1 MALYCRKCGA
11 KLEDGARFC
20 RACGE
25 KVPEQFTQQEQE
37 NYGQYSQYGQYDQY
51 RQPADDYSTMY
62 AGDES
67 FNDTQY
73 QQDQQYQNDQQGGYQ
88 QNDYQQSGYQQGGY
102 GQPYGA
108 PQDEPQGYYDN
119 SSEMRQARSPIP
131 IIVLVICMICA
142 TAVCLIFLLAAPRKT
157 EDNSKKDKGGEITI
171 SQTQT
176 TPTTTAQTEAPPA
189 DSDDD
194 DDDDDSEAPTVTSVI
209 VPDLKGWDYNNAV
222 GKYGDKLNFVKKSSY
237 SDSVSKGIII
247 SNMRVGE
254 TVAQGTTI
262 EVTVSLGPKG
272 GTTSAAVPNVIG
284 KSYSEAEK
292 AVKAAGYKVN
302 KKEEY
307 SSSVAKGKVISTDPK
322 AGTALATG
330 KSVTITVSKGKKN
343 TKVTIPSVEGADYNT
358 AKSRLTKVGLKVKR
372 KDVYD
377 EAYDKGTATRT
388 DPKEGTKVEAGSTVT
403 IYVSKGSQ
411 YKFVTVPNV
420 IGLSEEK
427 ATEKLLKLELKY
439 DLKYD
444 KSVDKSE
451 GVLSQDPSSGEI
463 VREGSTVTLTIA
475 AGKAETKTY
484 TLPES
489 QYLKNGNYRI
499 MLFDANTYYEDDIDP
514 NSDKPDYEVKTQ
526 NGFVMKNGEQT
537 SNTDITFSIKVL
549 GSAEYYVVIQ
559 NSSTKKFVVYGT
571 ITYYDGEFTEDL
583 DEDSLAEIAD

>member
-25 KVPEQFTQQEQE
+25 EVPEQFTQQEQE

-62 AGDES
+62 AGGES

-73 QQDQQYQNDQQGGYQ
+73 QQDQQY

-119 SSEMRQARSPIP
+119 SGEMRQARSPIP

-189 DSDDD
+189 DSEDDD
-194 DDDDDSEAPTVTSVI
+194 DDEDSEAPAATNVK

-222 GKYGDKLNFVKKSSY
+222 GKYGDKLSFVKKSIY

-247 SNMRVGE
+247 YNARVGE

-307 SSSVAKGKVISTDPK
+307 SNSVAKGKVISTDPK
-322 AGTALATG
+322 AGTALTAG

-427 ATEKLLKLELKY
+427 ATEKLLKLELDPDINY
-439 DLKYD
+439 DYT
-444 KSVDKSE
+444 VDKSK
-451 GVLSQDPSSGEI
+451 GVLSQDPSGGES
-463 VREGSTVTLTIA
+463 VREGSAVTLTIA
-475 AGKAETKTY
+475 AGKAKIKTY

-514 NSDKPDYEVKTQ
+514 NSDKPAYEVKTQ

-537 SNTDITFSIKVL
+537 SNTDISFDIKVL

-559 NSSTKKFVVYGT
+559 NSSTKEFIVYGT
-571 ITYYDGEFTEDL
+571 ITYYDGEFTDGGFNED
-583 DEDSLAEIAD
+583 ELAEIAD

>member
-73 QQDQQYQNDQQGGYQ
+73 QQDQQYQND
-88 QNDYQQSGYQQGGY
+88 QQSGYQQGGY

-176 TPTTTAQTEAPPA
+176 TTTTTAQTEAPPA
-189 DSDDD
+189 DSEDD
-194 DDDDDSEAPTVTSVI
+194 DDDDDSDAPTVTSVI

-222 GKYGDKLNFVKKSSY
+222 GKYGDKLNFVKKSAY

-403 IYVSKGSQ
+403 IYVSKGSK
-411 YKFVTVPNV
+411 YKYVTVPNV

-427 ATEKLLKLELKY
+427 ATEKLLKLELDPDINY
-439 DLKYD
+439 DYT
-444 KSVDKSE
+444 VDKSK
-451 GVLSQDPSSGEI
+451 GVLSQDPSGGES

-499 MLFDANTYYEDDIDP
+499 MLFDASTYFGDDIDP

-537 SNTDITFSIKVL
+537 SSTDISFDIKVL
-549 GSAEYYVVIQ
+549 GSAYYYVVIQ
-559 NSSTKKFVVYGT
+559 NSSTKEFVVYGF
-571 ITYYDGEFTEDL
+571 IRYYDGEFTEDSF
-583 DEDSLAEIAD
+583 DEDGLAEIAD

>member
-73 QQDQQYQNDQQGGYQ
+73 QQDSQYQNDQQG
-88 QNDYQQSGYQQGGY
+88 GYQQGGY

-176 TPTTTAQTEAPPA
+176 TTTTTAQTEAPPA
-189 DSDDD
+189 ESEDDEDSD
-194 DDDDDSEAPTVTSVI
+194 APTVTSVK
-209 VPDLKGWDYNNAV
+209 VPDLKGWDYNTAV
-222 GKYGDKLNFVKKSSY
+222 NSYGDKLSFVKKSIY

-272 GTTSAAVPNVIG
+272 GTTSAAVPNVVG

-307 SSSVAKGKVISTDPK
+307 SNSVAKGKVISTDPK

-388 DPKEGTKVEAGSTVT
+388 DPKEGTKVETGSTVT

-451 GVLSQDPSSGEI
+451 GVLSQDPSSGES

-499 MLFDANTYYEDDIDP
+499 MLFDASTYYGDDIDP
-514 NSDKPDYEVKTQ
+514 NSDKPSYEVKTQ

-537 SNTDITFSIKVL
+537 SSTDISFDIKVL
-549 GSAEYYVVIQ
+549 GSAYYYVVIQ
-559 NSSTKKFVVYGT
+559 NSSTKEFVVYGF
-571 ITYYDGEFTEDL
+571 IRYYDGEFTEDSF
-583 DEDSLAEIAD
+583 DEDGLAEIAD

>member
-11 KLEDGARFC
+11 KLDDDARFC
-20 RACGE
+20 RTCGE
-25 KVPEQFTQQEQE
+25 KVPEQFTQQEDR
-37 NYGQYSQYGQYDQY
+37 GQYDQY

-62 AGDES
+62 AGDDS

-73 QQDQQYQNDQQGGYQ
+73 QQDSQYQNDYQQGGYQ
-88 QNDYQQSGYQQGGY
+88 QNNYQQGGY

-119 SSEMRQARSPIP
+119 SGEMRQARSPIP

-171 SQTQT
+171 SQAQT

-189 DSDDD
+189 DSEDDD
-194 DDDDDSEAPTVTSVI
+194 DDDEDSEAPTVTSVI

-247 SNMRVGE
+247 YNARVGE
-254 TVAQGTTI
+254 TVAKGTTI

-284 KSYSEAEK
+284 KSYSDAEK

-322 AGTALATG
+322 AGTTLAAG
-330 KSVTITVSKGKKN
+330 KSVTVTVSKGKKN
-343 TKVTIPSVEGADYNT
+343 TKVTIPSVEGADYST

-377 EAYDKGTATRT
+377 DMYSKGTATRT

-403 IYVSKGSQ
+403 VYVSKGSK
-411 YKFVTVPNV
+411 YKYVTVPNV

-427 ATEKLLKLELKY
+427 ATEKLLKVELRYKFEY
-439 DLKYD
+439 NS
-444 KSVDKSE
+444 SVDKSE
-451 GVLSQDPSSGEI
+451 GVLSQDPSSGES
-463 VREGSTVTLTIA
+463 VKEGTTVTLTIA
-475 AGKAETKTY
+475 TGQAETKTY

-499 MLFDANTYYEDDIDP
+499 MLFDVNKYDEDDIDP
-514 NSDKPDYEVKTQ
+514 SSDKPAYEVKTQ
-526 NGFVMKNGEQT
+526 NGFVMKNGEPT
-537 SNTDITFSIKVL
+537 SNTDITFSIKVF

-559 NSSTKKFVVYGT
+559 NSSTKEFVVYGT
-571 ITYYDGEFTEDL
+571 ITCNDGVFTDDGFRED
-583 DEDSLAEIAD
+583 DLAEIAD